1 MHRRY
6 EIDRKKDSGRET
18 MNYICLFYFISNGL
32 HIMICA
38 VSTGS
43 IHLVYSICNFR
54 ESRPKHQ
61 LIFIFT
67 LDWVCFR

>member
-6 EIDRKKDSGRET
+6 EIDKKKDSGRKT
-18 MNYICLFYFISNGL
+18 MKYICLFYFISDGL

-38 VSTGS
+38 VSIGS
-43 IHLVYSICNFR
+43 NQLVYSICNFR
-54 ESRPKHQ
+54 ESKHQ

-67 LDWVCFR
+67 LDWVFFFR